1 MFRTFYLKYA
11 QNEWHTQL
19 GIGILHLVLVYV
31 GYIQS
36 YLLSLSLYSNL
47 CVYATS
53 DINFGF
59 FLIIHIC
66 LYKVIFLIL
75 IPFEISI
82 NFLNKM
88 LSLLFLGMIMHS
100 WLRFNVGN
108 MRILMLNEICSWKC
122 IDLNFPYAGLVYTCW
137 FMIKCCLIYMLVYVY
152 VYIYIYI
159 NPYVDW

>member
-36 YLLSLSLYSNL
+36 CFLSLSLYSNL

-66 LYKVIFLIL
+66 LYTVIFLIL

-82 NFLNKM
+82 NFVNKM

-108 MRILMLNEICSWKC
+108 MRILMLNEICSCKC
-122 IDLNFPYAGLVYTCW
+122 IDLNFAYAGLVYNVDLWLNVAWST
-137 FMIKCCLIYMLVYVY
+137 
-152 VYIYIYI
+152 YIYI

>member
-1 MFRTFYLKYA
+1 MFRTFYLKYT
-11 QNEWHTQL
+11 QNEGHTQL

-36 YLLSLSLYSNL
+36 CLLSLSLYSNL

-53 DINFGF
+53 DRNFGF

-82 NFLNKM
+82 NFVNKM

-108 MRILMLNEICSWKC
+108 MRILMLNEICSCKC
-122 IDLNFPYAGLVYTCW
+122 IVLNFAYASLVYTCW
-137 FMIKCCLIYMLVYVY
+137 FMIKCCLINMLVY
-152 VYIYIYI
+152 VYIYI
-159 NPYVDW
+159 NPDSF